1 MYDQSFNANSLN
13 REIRKSD
20 FRKYRVLHNENE
32 RHKHIFDACERS
44 ANGFADLSAF
54 TISSIRG
61 KNVVKVPKLSDEL
74 ALRKINANISKIAK
88 IRKTDRDS
96 IIANI
101 EVLLSEGIQYR
112 IYRLDIKS
120 FYESISFFTVSNII
134 ESVKTLSLPTKRHIL
149 DILHHYHTAGNPG
162 IPRGLSVSA
171 TISELVLSNFDKI
184 ISTHPEVF
192 FFSRYVD
199 DMILI
204 TSGEENKRK
213 FMKLVKSTL
222 PQGLIL
228 NDEKQLIRERA
239 RVIPEKGGA
248 PLTITTT
255 EPSIDFEFLGY
266 NFKVIDHSKNDGK
279 KPRIVELDIAPSK
292 VKKIKTRIIK
302 SILSYTKNRDFELLE
317 DRISFLCSN
326 FSVIDADRDR
336 KRLAGIFH
344 NYHRVRSENSKAL
357 QYLDNYLK
365 KVITSGQGRACDPF
379 FCYTKDS
386 QRRKLLKWSFRRG
399 YEKKVYVHF
408 SDKRL
413 SEIQRCWKY
422 V

>member
-1 MYDQSFNANSLN
+1 MYDQSFNANSLD

-20 FRKYRVLHNENE
+20 FRKYRALHNDGE
-32 RHKHIFDACERS
+32 RQKHVLDACGRG
-44 ANGFADLSAF
+44 ATGFTDLSAF
-54 TISSIRG
+54 AISSIRG
-61 KNVVKVPKLSDEL
+61 KNVVKIPKFSDEL
-74 ALRKINANISKIAK
+74 TLRKINENITKIAK

-101 EVLLSEGIQYR
+101 EVLLSEGVQYR

-120 FYESISFFTVSNII
+120 FYESVTFSEVSKRID
-134 ESVKTLSLPTKRHIL
+134 SVKLLSLPTKRHIL
-149 DILHHYHTAGNPG
+149 DILRCYQAAGNPG

-171 TISELVLSNFDKI
+171 TISELVLSDFDK
-184 ISTHPEVF
+184 SVSSHREVF

-213 FMKLVKSTL
+213 FVKWIKSIL

-228 NDEKQLIRERA
+228 NDKKQLIRERA
-239 RVIPEKGGA
+239 RVKSEKGAA
-248 PLTITTT
+248 PPAITTS

-266 NFKVIDHSKNDGK
+266 HFKVTDHAQNDGK
-279 KPRIVELDIAPSK
+279 KPRVVDLDIAPTK
-292 VKKIKTRIIK
+292 VTKIKTRIIK
-302 SILSYTKNRDFELLE
+302 SLLSYAKNKDFELLE

-336 KRLAGIFH
+336 KRLSGIYH
-344 NYHRVRSENSKAL
+344 NYHRITFEKSEAL
-357 QYLDNYLK
+357 PLLDKYLT
-365 KVITSGQGRACDPF
+365 KVITSGQGRACHIF
-379 FCYTKDS
+379 FCNTRES
-386 QRRKLLKWSFRRG
+386 QRRKLLQWSFRRG
-399 YEKKVYVHF
+399 HEKKIYVHF